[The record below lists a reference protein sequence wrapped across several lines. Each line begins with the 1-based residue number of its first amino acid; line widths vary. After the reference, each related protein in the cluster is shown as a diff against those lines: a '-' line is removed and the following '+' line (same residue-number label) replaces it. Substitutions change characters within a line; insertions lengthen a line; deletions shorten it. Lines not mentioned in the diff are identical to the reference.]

1 MFETLGE
8 FCEINLLRF
17 IGVRRAARCMRG
29 CLLSRHQQRRCA
41 TRTRRA
47 SGFQAVDTQ
56 RHGYLTSDDI
66 KNDDYVSKNFAK
78 CNLTHNGHMTPE
90 EYANCHE

>member
-1 MFETLGE
+1 MKSTYFASLACGA
-8 FCEINLLRF
+8 LLF
-17 IGVRRAARCMRG
+17 ACAAAYSADTSKDDVQRAPAV
-29 CLLSRHQQRRCA
+29 HPD
-41 TRTRRA
+41 
-47 SGFQAVDTQ
+47 FKAVDTQ